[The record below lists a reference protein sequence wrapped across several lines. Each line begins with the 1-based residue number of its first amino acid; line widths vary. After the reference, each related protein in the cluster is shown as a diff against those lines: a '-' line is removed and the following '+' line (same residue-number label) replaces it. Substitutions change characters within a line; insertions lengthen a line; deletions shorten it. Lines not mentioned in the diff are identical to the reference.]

1 MIEGLRPRVC
11 WSGPPLAARFRVSWR
26 YSPMLR
32 RHACAGIASIV
43 LGLALTAAGPAWS
56 QPATDA
62 ATDPPAAGQPSVSST
77 PANVVAPAIEPPTPT
92 TAAAP
97 TPGSTAAPA
106 PGSTASPAPGS
117 TATPAGTASAS
128 TASPAPG
135 IEQATQ
141 PTPVVAETPP
151 PPPVDPLVA
160 EVRRQLA
167 EPAKGNVDRTDRAAL
182 AALHQARSHPLV
194 RVRNDRLAAQA
205 RHA

>member
-97 TPGSTAAPA
+97 TPGSTA
-106 PGSTASPAPGS
+106 SPAPGS

-167 EPAKGNVDRTDRAAL
+167 EPATGNVHRTDRAAL
-182 AALHQARSHPLV
+182 AAFYEARNQPPIWAT
-194 RVRNDRLAAQA
+194 NEGPTAKA
-205 RHA
+205 RHAMAEIAKA